1 MLAQVLEQPRHPLRV
16 VLVERGLGSGGVRV
30 RVRVRVRVIS
40 TVSLACYCYYYY
52 YYDDDED
59 DNDPLLTYPY
69 VRSAISARLPIALRT
84 AHVDLVQGR

>member
-1 MLAQVLEQPRHPLRV
+1 M
-16 VLVERGLGSGGVRV
+16 
-30 RVRVRVRVIS
+30 IS